1 MEVTIRPICLKDAPD
16 INEIRRMSGVMENI
30 LGVPSETVQNSENFI
45 AHMDGNSHQF
55 VAVVTD
61 ENGNEKAVGSAG
73 LHVYPGPRLR
83 HSAGIGIMVHRAY
96 QGMGIGKKLM
106 ETLLDMADNWLM
118 LVRVELT
125 VYTDNEKAIRLYQK
139 MGFVSEGVKQKAAI
153 RNGQYAD
160 EYIMARIRNV

>member
-1 MEVTIRPICLKDAPD
+1 MEFSIRPICLKNAQD

-30 LGVPSETVQNSENFI
+30 LAVPSETIQKSENFI
-45 AHMDGNSHQF
+45 TNQDSNSHQF

-61 ENGNEKAVGSAG
+61 ESGNEKAIGCAG
-73 LHVYPGPRLR
+73 LSVYASPRLR
-83 HSAGIGIMVHRAY
+83 HSAGIGIMVHKEY
-96 QGMGIGKKLM
+96 QGMGVGQKLM

-125 VYTDNEKAIRLYQK
+125 VYTDNEKAIKLYQK
-139 MGFVSEGVKQKAAI
+139 MGFVSEGIKQKAAI